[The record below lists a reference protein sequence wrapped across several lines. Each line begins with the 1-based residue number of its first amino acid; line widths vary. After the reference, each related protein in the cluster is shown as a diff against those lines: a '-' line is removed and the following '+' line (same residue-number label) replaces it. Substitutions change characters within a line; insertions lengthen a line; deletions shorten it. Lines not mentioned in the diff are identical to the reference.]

1 MKSMEKPSAHMVL
14 GIISGEKNEEKREK
28 TEEDSGAERLTGVS
42 ISDIGSP
49 LAS

>member
-1 MKSMEKPSAHMVL
+1 MENPKAHMVL
-14 GIISGEKNEEKREK
+14 GIISREK
-28 TEEDSGAERLTGVS
+28 KEEPREKIEEDSGAERLTGVS